1 MDVLQIH
8 SQLEFFSDQDDLKR
22 QLQTCPKPV
31 CVCKEKDSELSIL
44 SLNFI
49 ASSIH
54 PIRSFIQPSI
64 QSIPLSIHPSIH
76 PSNPHLSFCP
86 VCRIENRGGR
96 VYRSQ
101 LICVCLDSNSR
112 VVSDTEKIIHK
123 LYDRW
128 INRWMNE

>member
-54 PIRSFIQPSI
+54 PIRSFIHPSI

-76 PSNPHLSFCP
+76 PILTSLSAQFAELKTE
-86 VCRIENRGGR
+86 VAESTGVNSS
-96 VYRSQ
+96 VYVLT
-101 LICVCLDSNSR
+101 LIL
-112 VVSDTEKIIHK
+112 E
-123 LYDRW
+123 L
-128 INRWMNE
+128 